1 MIFLIFPKHKLC
13 GRKSKSGM
21 PGRKG
26 KIVRTIGPL
35 FFYQMFC
42 GEHNRTGDQKRG
54 SQNDA
59 PVFQVMLP
67 LIPEKLSPY
76 TKTAGTNWV

>member
-1 MIFLIFPKHKLC
+1 MIFLIFLKHKLRSC
-13 GRKSKSGM
+13 KSKSGM

-26 KIVRTIGPL
+26 KIVRTIRPF
-35 FFYQMFC
+35 FFYQMFG
-42 GEHNRTGDQKRG
+42 GEYNRTGDQKRG

-67 LIPEKLSPY
+67 L
-76 TKTAGTNWV
+76 